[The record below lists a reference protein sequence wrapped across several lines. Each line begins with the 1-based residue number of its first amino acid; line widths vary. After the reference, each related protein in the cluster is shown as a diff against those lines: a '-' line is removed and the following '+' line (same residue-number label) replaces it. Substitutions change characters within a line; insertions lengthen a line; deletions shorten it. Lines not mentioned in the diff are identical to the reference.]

1 MYRMKYLV
9 CILFLGQSIFLSAQM
24 LDGSLLDEGRKLVTK
39 TDFVIYDAN
48 EGVLFYTLA
57 VDRKGKVT
65 SATLLG
71 EGTTVTFT
79 PTRMK
84 ARNYLVTL
92 QFEEGTHYPQFHH
105 VRVKVTVKA
114 PPSNQE

>member
-1 MYRMKYLV
+1 MKTIV
-9 CILFLGQSIFLSAQM
+9 TVVFSFFALSSFAQLM
-24 LDGSLLDEGRKLVTK
+24 DGSLVDEGRKLISK
-39 TDFVIYDAN
+39 SDFTIYDGN
-48 EGVLFYTLA
+48 EGVLYYTLA

-71 EGTTVTFT
+71 EGSTVTFT

-84 ARNYLVTL
+84 ARNYLMLL

-105 VRVKVTVKA
+105 VRVKVTVKE
-114 PPSNQE
+114 PVID

>member
-1 MYRMKYLV
+1 MKA
-9 CILFLGQSIFLSAQM
+9 LFTLLITCLTFGSFAQL
-24 LDGSLLDEGRKLVTK
+24 LDGSLMDEGRKLISK
-39 TDFVIYDAN
+39 SDFTIYDGN
-48 EGVLFYTLA
+48 EGVLYYTLA

-71 EGTTVTFT
+71 EGSTVTFT

-84 ARNYLVTL
+84 ARNYLMLL

-105 VRVKVTVKA
+105 VRVKVTVKE
-114 PPSNQE
+114 PVID